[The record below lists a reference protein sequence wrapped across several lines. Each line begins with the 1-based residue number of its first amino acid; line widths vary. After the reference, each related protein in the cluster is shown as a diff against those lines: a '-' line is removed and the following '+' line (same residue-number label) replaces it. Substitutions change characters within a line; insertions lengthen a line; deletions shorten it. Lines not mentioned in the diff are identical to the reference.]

1 MVVGAGAGWM
11 AVPWLAWFA
20 DALSPKVARA
30 GQFSLPTGGDAH
42 VCLAQTASSSS
53 PVSTTSNRKQ
63 DPLGTIVSVVS
74 LLSHHSLAPSKSSQ
88 VVHEHQAQAPGHLHR
103 YHHTSLSYYCPI
115 SPLTV
120 TSTYY
125 HHHLAITTITFLFP
139 LPSVSLSNRNR
150 NRNRHLT
157 IALLIAP
164 VAPSSAVFQ
173 PALPHSLPDPATTTL
188 GRREAHCDLP
198 LHLTPSY
205 PPIDLPNSDNNSH
218 LRHNTLD
225 TPSIGQPSAYT
236 PARFRH
242 CHLRRRH
249 PDSSSTP
256 SPTHHH
262 ITPPP
267 AIHVYNTTRR
277 TILQSQALCC

>member
-1 MVVGAGAGWM
+1 VLV
-11 AVPWLAWFA
+11 VPWLAWFA

-30 GQFSLPTGGDAH
+30 GQFSLATGGDAH

-63 DPLGTIVSVVS
+63 DPLGTVVSVVS
-74 LLSHHSLAPSKSSQ
+74 LLSHHSLAPSQ

-103 YHHTSLSYYCPI
+103 YQHTSLLLLPD
-115 SPLTV
+115 LTTV
-120 TSTYY
+120 N
-125 HHHLAITTITFLFP
+125 HHHHHFAITTTITFLFP
-139 LPSVSLSNRNR
+139 LPSLCLSNR

-188 GRREAHCDLP
+188 DRREAHCDLP
-198 LHLTPSY
+198 LHLTPAY

-225 TPSIGQPSAYT
+225 RPSIGQPSAYT
-236 PARFRH
+236 PAHFRH

-249 PDSSSTP
+249 PDSSSTA

-267 AIHVYNTTRR
+267 PIHVYNTTRR
-277 TILQSQALCC
+277 TIPQSQTLCC